1 MAYLAASASHVKLMD
16 GRRSHT
22 HGLAELPNQPA
33 RVITLIGV
41 AKNGEASQGVHRRR
55 SEHGVATDRYLAV
68 VDRNGRAEERG
79 QHGG

>member
-1 MAYLAASASHVKLMD
+1 MAYLAASASHVELMD
-16 GRRSHT
+16 RRRSHT

-55 SEHGVATDRYLAV
+55 SEHGVATDRYLAI